1 MFPLIGVKR
10 SPISPSRKP
19 LMTLSLVTLNY
30 HCAVSFLR
38 LISIG
43 RPDSSAREEITET
56 SIIALVIPIIIPLME
71 K

>member
-1 MFPLIGVKR
+1 
-10 SPISPSRKP
+10 
-19 LMTLSLVTLNY
+19 MTLSLVTLNY
-30 HCAVSFLR
+30 HCAISFLR

-43 RPDSSAREEITET
+43 RPDSSAHEEITET